1 MAMQKTIIIAEAGVN
16 HNGSIALAK
25 ALIDAAGEAG
35 ADYVKFQTFKAKNI
49 ASKHARKADYQLKKD
64 TGNDDG
70 QLKMLEKLELSP
82 DDHYQLQAYCKQKGI
97 DFLST
102 PFDFDSIDL
111 LKSIGMTLGK
121 IPSGEITNLPYLRK
135 MAGSFEKLILS
146 TGMSTIEEVNDA
158 LNVLYKEGTPRE
170 NIIVLHCTS
179 EYPSPIENVNLKA
192 MLQLQREFDI
202 TVGYSDHTVGIE
214 VPVAAVAL
222 GASLIEKHF
231 TLDKAMEG
239 PDHAASLDPVELKAM
254 VTAIRNVE
262 RALGNGI
269 KEPTETEMK
278 NKQVARKS
286 IVAARRINKGESF
299 SEQNLTVKRP
309 GTGISPMDWDLVLG
323 RQAVKDF
330 DEDDLIIL

>member
-1 MAMQKTIIIAEAGVN
+1 MQKTIIIAEAGVN
-16 HNGSIALAK
+16 HNGDIALAK
-25 ALIDAAGEAG
+25 ALIDAASEAG

-49 ASKHARKADYQLKKD
+49 ASKHARKADYQIKEN
-64 TGNDDG
+64 TGKDDG
-70 QLKMLEKLELSP
+70 QLAMLEKLELSLN
-82 DDHYQLQAYCKQKGI
+82 DHYVLQAYCKHKGI
-97 DFLST
+97 EFLST

-135 MAGSFEKLILS
+135 MAGSYEKLILS
-146 TGMSTIEEVNDA
+146 TGMSTIEETRDA
-158 LNVLYKEGTPRE
+158 LNVLYKEGTPKE

-214 VPVAAVAL
+214 VPVAAVSL
-222 GASLIEKHF
+222 GAALIEKHF
-231 TLDKAMEG
+231 TLDKAMDG
-239 PDHAASLDPVELKAM
+239 PDHAASLDPAELKAM
-254 VTAIRNVE
+254 INAIRNVE
-262 RALGNGI
+262 KALGSGI
-269 KEPTETEMK
+269 KAPTETELK

-286 IVAARRINKGESF
+286 IVAATRINKGEIF
-299 SEQNLTVKRP
+299 SETNLTVKRP
-309 GTGISPMDWDLVLG
+309 GTGVSPMDWDSVLG
-323 RQAVKDF
+323 RKAVKDF